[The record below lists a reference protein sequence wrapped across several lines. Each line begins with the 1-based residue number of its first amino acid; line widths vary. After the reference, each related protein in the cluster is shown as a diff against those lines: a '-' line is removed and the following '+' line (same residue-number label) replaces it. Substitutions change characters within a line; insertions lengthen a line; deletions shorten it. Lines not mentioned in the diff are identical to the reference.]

1 MFEGKSGLLIVYC
14 MTFVVV
20 LLVQCVIL
28 LTLLQKK
35 RGVGVCFFL
44 NLKGKF
50 YSTLFTSAFNV
61 RHYLLHFV
69 ILLGKVLHAFYD
81 SSHK

>member
-1 MFEGKSGLLIVYC
+1 MFEGNSGLLIVYC

-28 LTLLQKK
+28 PTLLQKK
-35 RGVGVCFFL
+35 RGVGVCCFL

-50 YSTLFTSAFNV
+50 YSTLFTSALNV
-61 RHYLLHFV
+61 CHYLLYFF
-69 ILLGKVLHAFYD
+69 ILFGKVLHTFYD